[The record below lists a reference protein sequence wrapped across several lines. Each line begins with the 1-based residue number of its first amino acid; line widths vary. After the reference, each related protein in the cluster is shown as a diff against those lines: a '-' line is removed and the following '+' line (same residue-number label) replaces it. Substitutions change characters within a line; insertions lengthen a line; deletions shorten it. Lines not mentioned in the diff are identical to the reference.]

1 MSKITEQIKQFEKG
15 LSSLKLEVDNS
26 IVQSLLN
33 LFEPIKAALENKLS
47 DVSADEFSEWIN
59 EVIRFNE
66 ESIFGTGKDDIQV
79 KLLNQVKDK
88 YASIVNERKD
98 KTTQIFAVK
107 NISEVGY
114 LETILQDLIQVSKS
128 VSYRTIQASFKMVI
142 DAIQQKIDERK
153 DNVGAWVSVEDI
165 LPAYNKNVLVFSK
178 SGNTEISFVD
188 AKGKLDFGLELS
200 DGDYYTHWMLL
211 PSPPESQP
219 QQKEVDE
226 EKELEERTD
235 RNMNV
240 ISDFC
245 EHLKNENIV
254 IPEEVILSFF
264 NA

>member
-33 LFEPIKAALENKLS
+33 LFEPIKAALENKVS
-47 DVSADEFSEWIN
+47 DVSDGKEFSQWIN

-66 ESIFGTGKDDIQV
+66 ESVFGTGEDDAQV
-79 KLLNQVKDK
+79 RLLKQVRDK

-98 KTTQIFAVK
+98 NVGVSDAVDFAEYFRNNFDYYDCNANGRVYKWIDLSKRGQPAMPMIQIF
-107 NISEVGY
+107 NY
-114 LETILQDLIQVSKS
+114 WKS
-128 VSYRTIQASFKMVI
+128 RTQ
-142 DAIQQKIDERK
+142 
-153 DNVGAWVSVEDI
+153 
-165 LPAYNKNVLVFSK
+165 L
-178 SGNTEISFVD
+178 
-188 AKGKLDFGLELS
+188 
-200 DGDYYTHWMLL
+200 
-211 PSPPESQP
+211 